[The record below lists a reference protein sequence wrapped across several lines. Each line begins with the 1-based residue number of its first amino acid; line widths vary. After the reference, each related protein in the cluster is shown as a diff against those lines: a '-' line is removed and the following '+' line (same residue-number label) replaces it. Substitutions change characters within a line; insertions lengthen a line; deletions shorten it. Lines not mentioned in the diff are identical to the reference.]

1 MIDNKGWVKTYRSLM
16 DKGYYTDSC
25 AVHLWTHIIF
35 KANHSEREFMWNGSI
50 IKVERGSFVT
60 GRKKL
65 SLETGIEESK
75 IYRLLKMFES
85 EQQIEQRTNNRNSII
100 TVVNYD
106 EYQASEQRMNNG
118 RTTDEQ
124 RMNTTK
130 ELKHLENKRIEDLF
144 AEFYSAYPRKV
155 SKEPSRKAFVKLN
168 PSDDLFVIIM
178 DALELHKKVWDDPQ
192 FIPHPSS
199 WLNQRRWEDEFKPY
213 EKKAGRKLD
222 VYKNN
227 GEDQYKDL

>member
-130 ELKHLENKRIEDLF
+130 ELKHLENEKELKLEKQKRFAPPSLDEVIQLFKEKGSTELEAEKFFYFYESKNWMVGKVKMKSWTASVNSWLARNKSKAIED
-144 AEFYSAYPRKV
+144 RG
-155 SKEPSRKAFVKLN
+155 
-168 PSDDLFVIIM
+168 VIST
-178 DALELHKKVWDDPQ
+178 LE
-192 FIPHPSS
+192 
-199 WLNQRRWEDEFKPY
+199 
-213 EKKAGRKLD
+213 
-222 VYKNN
+222 
-227 GEDQYKDL
+227 